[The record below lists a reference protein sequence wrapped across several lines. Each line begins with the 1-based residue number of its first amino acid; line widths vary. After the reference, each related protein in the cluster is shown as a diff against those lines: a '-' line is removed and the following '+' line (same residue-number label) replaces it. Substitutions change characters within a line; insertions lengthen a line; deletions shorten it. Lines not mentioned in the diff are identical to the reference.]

1 MQLSVEFHR
10 ALCLEHGLEELVEG
24 EVNSGLT
31 ILDGIKKLLSGTG
44 WFAVIFEETGNIRPG
59 YLIIS
64 NGVELQ
70 STGGLEKVIESDLL
84 VKIIPIYHG
93 G

>member
-44 WFAVIFEETGNIRPG
+44 WFSVIFDESGNIRSG

-70 STGGLEKVIESDLL
+70 STGGLERVIESDLL